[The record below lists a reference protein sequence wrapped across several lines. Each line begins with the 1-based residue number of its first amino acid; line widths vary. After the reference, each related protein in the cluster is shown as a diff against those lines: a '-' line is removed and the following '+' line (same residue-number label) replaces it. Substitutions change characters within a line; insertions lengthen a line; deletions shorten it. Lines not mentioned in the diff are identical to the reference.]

1 MAENQRIYQ
10 DRTFRLAAHRN
21 VLIAV
26 WSDAP
31 TLAQA
36 RILHRE
42 ADQFTK
48 RNAAVTHGA
57 AGRASAPSAPNPA
70 VNSGAAGPGQAF
82 VNMVTGGVPVFSEPV
97 REELVKVIK
106 STNITL
112 GAAHILLVSG
122 MAGSAV
128 RAFLSTVLLV
138 ARPKAPNRVFAEVP
152 DAVSW
157 LLVRL
162 GGTQAQ
168 WTGNEL
174 RDAIEAARRDR

>member
-48 RNAAVTHGA
+48 RTS
-57 AGRASAPSAPNPA
+57 SAN
-70 VNSGAAGPGQAF
+70 NGAAGPGQAF

-106 STNITL
+106 STSITL
-112 GAAHILLVSG
+112 GAAHILLVNG